1 MSIKVVINGM
11 GVLGRKLFRELW
23 SKNDWI
29 VVALNDPI
37 YSNRMDLL
45 AYLLQYDTVYGNWSP
60 SQTWT
65 NIGYDNNANTMLI
78 EGRTIPV
85 FTETDY
91 ANLTDLSAYLADD
104 SVVFDCTGRT
114 TPEQAGGFIP
124 NGAQKVIIMSE
135 SNVGSDVPTVVY
147 SINRSQATAD
157 NNTIYVP
164 SGALIANSVMGYV
177 VENVAQYGVR
187 SAYFTD
193 VCSYTNSNSPQDL
206 VTASSLNQPN
216 FPYSYQMG
224 RAGAWN
230 LIRSPKNLTRT
241 MGYIIPELNGKC
253 DGVEIRGGTIRG
265 SVSYGVFCT
274 DTWDNTTFDTKFREF
289 ADGTTVKVSDEKK
302 LMTSSDV
309 IGSPYVWYTCDQMG
323 LYSGHDYL
331 ATISVIYD
339 PIMVQITN
347 AIETAKYWINLQ

>member
-11 GVLGRKLFRELW
+11 GVLGRKLFRELY
-23 SKNDWI
+23 SKSNWEI
-29 VVALNDPI
+29 VALNDPV

-60 SQTWT
+60 SQTWSD
-65 NIGYDNNANTMLI
+65 IGYDNNASEI
-78 EGRTIPV
+78 IVGGHTIPV
-85 FTETDY
+85 FTYTESDY
-91 ANLTDLSAYLADD
+91 GNLPLGELGAQI
-104 SVVFDCTGRT
+104 VFDCTGTGTKEKDYPFRN
-114 TPEQAGGFIP
+114 AG
-124 NGAQKVIIMSE
+124 ADKVIILSE
-135 SNVGSDVPTVVY
+135 SYAGADLPTVVY
-147 SINRSQATAD
+147 SINRNQATKD
-157 NNTIYVP
+157 NYIICVP

-224 RAGAWN
+224 RAGVWN

-241 MGYIIPELNGKC
+241 MGYIISELNGKC

-289 ADGTTVKVSDEKK
+289 ADGKTVKVSDEKK
-302 LMTSSDV
+302 LLTSSDV
-309 IGSPYVWYTCDQMG
+309 IGSPYVWYTCSQMG
-323 LYSGHDYL
+323 QYSGNDYL

-347 AIETAKYWINLQ
+347 AIETAEYWVSLQ

>member
-23 SKNDWI
+23 SKNNWE
-29 VVALNDPI
+29 VVALNDPV

-45 AYLLQYDTVYGNWSP
+45 AYFLQYDTVYGRRSP

-65 NIGYDNNANTMLI
+65 NIEYNNDTSKI
-78 EGRTIPV
+78 IVDGHPIPV
-85 FTETDY
+85 YAYTESDY
-91 ANLTDLSAYLADD
+91 ANLPLGDLNT
-104 SVVFDCTGRT
+104 SVVFDCTG
-114 TPEQAGGFIP
+114 AGTKEKDLPFRDA
-124 NGAQKVIIMSE
+124 GADKVIIMSE
-135 SNVGSDVPTVVY
+135 FYAGADLPTVVY
-147 SINRSQATAD
+147 SINRGQVTTD
-157 NNTIYVP
+157 DPIICVP

-177 VENVAQYGVR
+177 VEKVAQYGVR

-230 LIRSPKNLTRT
+230 LIRSPKNLTGT

-289 ADGTTVKVSDEKK
+289 ADGKTVKVSDEKK
-302 LMTSSDV
+302 LLTSSDV

-323 LYSGHDYL
+323 QYIDHDYL

-347 AIETAKYWINLQ
+347 AIETANYWVSL